1 MKTGD
6 TRLFGD
12 AGTSVAD
19 VRLRRGLIALVLAI
33 ACLAGMAAKAK
44 AANSP
49 AWKVIAATGPTNL
62 PPVQSEIQ
70 RVTVQ
75 AEGGTFKLGIGV
87 GEAKIMDKA
96 YFGTLS
102 ATEGSTVATI
112 DGVEGAGASFEVGAR
127 VVGGGLPFEGET
139 FVESC
144 SLDCV
149 TPGSTVT
156 FSQPAAETTSG
167 EIAIIYSKEAV
178 VEEGALPVGAE
189 VVGKEAGKFAPGT
202 IVTSVNGTTITL
214 SRPPASE
221 YFLEEVVSVTGFLTT
236 GPIAYDASKAE
247 LQAAFDAVP
256 AFSGGGISVT
266 GGPGGTAAGPFFL
279 AFGGTFAD
287 QNVPAITADESNL
300 VGPQHVVSV
309 FTVVPGGPG
318 TGQITINP
326 ANIGGAASSGPVA
339 LSFGP
344 LPPGVTLSG
353 APVSGGGGKAWTCT
367 GTAGDSSFSCTFA
380 GSVGALETIPSVQ
393 VPVVVHP
400 GAAATSSVPVE
411 VSGGGGGSDTF
422 QMPIVVSVE
431 PATAGTQAFWAGAF
445 DGEGKKATQAGA
457 HAFSAQTYFI
467 LNTVRAGSG
476 QLVPAGTS
484 KDVIVDLPPGFIGNP
499 LATKRCP
506 QTQLVPPPEGG
517 NSELCSDEQIVGNF
531 APLIEHFGET
541 SPQFNTPIWND
552 VPAQGYAAEFTT
564 RVVFPVQNI
573 LASVR
578 SSEDYGVRIEAPN
591 NPNFYKI
598 YGAYAALEG
607 EPAAAN
613 GKAFL
618 ANPTDCA
625 EEARRAP
632 TTAFQW
638 DTWENAGVFSQ
649 PAVEQLPSVTGC
661 DKLEFTPSLGFQ
673 PSTTQGSSGAGAT
686 ATLRIP
692 QESLLEPTKLA
703 QPPLKKAVVSLPAGL
718 TLNPSSANGLEACSE
733 SQMGLLQTDGEL
745 PNPIRFDEN
754 APACPD
760 GSKLGTVRVK
770 TPLLEE
776 EIGGTIYLAE
786 QDKNPFGSLL
796 ALYLAIESPR
806 FGLQIKLAGKVD
818 LDPTTGQLTATFD
831 YSPQVPFEE
840 LKLNFRGGGPRSE
853 LATPEVCGHYV
864 TTGSLEPWSA
874 PESGPP
880 AQIQEGGF
888 DIGGNCAASPERRP
902 FAPSFEAGTTGTQAG
917 AYSPLVIKVSRNDG
931 EQELKTLDFTL
942 PKGLLGKLA
951 GIPYCQESAIQEA
964 ERKSGLAERASSS
977 CPAASRIGSVD
988 TAAGVGSEPFHV
1000 AGSVYLAGPYKGAP
1014 LSSVVITPAVA
1025 GPFDLGDVVV
1035 RAPLYVNPET
1045 AEITAKSDPIP
1056 TILKGIPL
1064 KVRSVGINLDRPTFA
1079 LNPTSCNVM
1088 LAKASISGSSGA
1100 TSEPSNRFQVGGCKQ
1115 LKFKPN
1121 LKISLRGATKR
1132 TGLPALKAVLTYP
1145 KHGAYANI
1153 ARAQV
1158 NLPHSV
1164 FLEQGNLDKTCTK
1177 PVLLEG
1183 KCSKRT
1189 IYGKAKA
1196 WTPLLD
1202 KPIEGPVY
1210 LVGGYGFKLPALV
1223 AELNGQIR
1231 VLLKGKVDSGPNGGI
1246 RNTFEAVP
1254 DAPVSR
1260 FVLELKGGKKYGL
1273 LVNSESL
1280 CKRKQRA
1287 NARFTA
1293 QNGLVD
1299 QVKPV
1304 IANQCGKKRKRPETT
1319 KPKQKG

>member
-1 MKTGD
+1 MNTAE
-6 TRLFGD
+6 TRILGVSD
-12 AGTSVAD
+12 A
-19 VRLRRGLIALVLAI
+19 RWLIALVLA
-33 ACLAGMAAKAK
+33 LASFGVVTANAQAAT
-44 AANSP
+44 SP

-75 AEGGTFKLGIGV
+75 AEGGTFKLGIGL
-87 GEAKIMDKA
+87 GEAKLLDKA

-102 ATEGSTVATI
+102 ATEGSPVATI
-112 DGVEGAGASFEVGAR
+112 DGVEGEGASFEVGAR
-127 VVGGGLPFEGET
+127 VVGGGLSFEGET

-144 SLDCV
+144 SPDCM

-178 VEEGALPVGAE
+178 VEEGELPVGAE
-189 VVGKEAGKFAPGT
+189 VVGKEPGKFAPGT
-202 IVTSVNGTTITL
+202 TVTSVSGANITL

-221 YFLEEVVSVTGFLTT
+221 YFLEEVVPVTGVATT
-236 GPIAYDASKAE
+236 GPIAYNASGAE
-247 LQAAFDAVP
+247 LQAVFDALP
-256 AFSGGGISVT
+256 AFSGGAISVT
-266 GGPGGTAAGPFFL
+266 GGPGGSASSPYFL
-279 AFGGTFAD
+279 AFGGRFAN
-287 QNVPAITADESNL
+287 QNVPTIAADESGL

-309 FTVVPGGPG
+309 FTAVPGGPG

-326 ANIGGAASSGPVA
+326 ANIGGAASSGSATLKV
-339 LSFGP
+339 GP
-344 LPPGVTLSG
+344 LPAGIALSG
-353 APVSGGGGKAWTCT
+353 SPKSGGGGAAWSCT
-367 GTAGDSSFSCTFA
+367 GEAGDSSFECAFA
-380 GSVGALETIPSVQ
+380 GSVAPLETMPSVQ
-393 VPVVVHP
+393 APVVVGP
-400 GAAATSSVPVE
+400 GAASNSSAQVA
-411 VSGGGGGSDTF
+411 VSGGGGGNAVF
-422 QMPIVVSVE
+422 QMPIVVSME
-431 PATAGTQAFWAGAF
+431 QAKAGTQAFWAGAF
-445 DGEGKKATQAGA
+445 DGEGNKATQAGA

-476 QLVPAGTS
+476 ELVPAGTS
-484 KDVIVDLPPGFIGNP
+484 KNVIVDLPPGFIGNP

-506 QTQLVPPPEGG
+506 QAQLVPPAQGG
-517 NSELCSDEQIVGNF
+517 YSELCSDEQIVGNF

-552 VPAQGYAAEFTT
+552 VPPKGYAAEFTT
-564 RVVFPVQNI
+564 KIVFPVQSL

-578 SSEDYGVRIEAPN
+578 SSEDFGVRIEAPN

-607 EPAAAN
+607 EPQAAN

-632 TTAFQW
+632 TTLFKW
-638 DTWENAGVFSQ
+638 DTWENAGLFSQ
-649 PAVEQLPSVTGC
+649 PAVEQMPAVTGC
-661 DKLEFTPSLGFQ
+661 DKLEFTPSFAFQ
-673 PSTTQGSSGAGAT
+673 PSTTQASSGAGAT
-686 ATLRIP
+686 ATLKVP
-692 QESLLEPTKLA
+692 QANLLEPAKLA

-733 SQMGLLQTDGEL
+733 SQIGLVQTDGEL
-745 PNPIRFDEN
+745 PNPIRFNED

-760 GSKLGTVRVK
+760 GSKLGTVQIK

-786 QDKNPFGSLL
+786 QEKNPFGSLL

-880 AQIQEGGF
+880 AQIEEGGF
-888 DIGGNCAASPERRP
+888 DVGSNCAASPDKRP
-902 FAPSFEAGTTGTQAG
+902 FSPSFEAGTTGTQAG
-917 AYSPLVIKVSRNDG
+917 AYSPLVIKVNRSDG
-931 EQELKTLDFTL
+931 EQELKALDFTL

-951 GIPYCQESAIQEA
+951 GIPYCSDSDISAAEGKSGAA
-964 ERKSGLAERASSS
+964 ERTSPS
-977 CPAASRIGSVD
+977 CPSASRIGSVD

-1000 AGSVYLAGPYKGAP
+1000 GGNVYLAGPYKGAP

-1025 GPFDLGDVVV
+1025 GPFDLGDVVI

-1064 KVRSVGINLDRPTFA
+1064 KVRSVAITLDRSNFT
-1079 LNPTSCNVM
+1079 LNPTSCAVM
-1088 LAKASISGSSGA
+1088 AATATIAGSSGA
-1100 TSEPSNRFQVGGCKQ
+1100 TAEPTNRFQVGGCKS
-1115 LKFKPN
+1115 LKFKPK
-1121 LKISLRGATKR
+1121 LKISLKGSTTH
-1132 TGLPALKAVLTYP
+1132 TGHPSLRAVLTYP
-1145 KHGAYANI
+1145 KRGAYANI
-1153 ARAQV
+1153 RRAQV

-1164 FLEQGNLDKTCTK
+1164 FLDQNNLNKTCTK

-1183 KCSKRT
+1183 KCTKKS
-1189 IYGKAKA
+1189 IYGRAKA

-1202 KPIEGPVY
+1202 KPLEGPIY

-1231 VLLKGKVDSGPNGGI
+1231 VVLKGKVDSGPNGGI

-1260 FVLELKGGKKYGL
+1260 FELRLKGGKKYGL
-1273 LVNSESL
+1273 LVNSENL

-1287 NARFTA
+1287 NALFTA
-1293 QNGLVD
+1293 QNGLVLHM
-1299 QVKPV
+1299 KPV
-1304 IANQCGKKRKRPETT
+1304 IARQCGKKSKKHRTT
-1319 KPKQKG
+1319 H